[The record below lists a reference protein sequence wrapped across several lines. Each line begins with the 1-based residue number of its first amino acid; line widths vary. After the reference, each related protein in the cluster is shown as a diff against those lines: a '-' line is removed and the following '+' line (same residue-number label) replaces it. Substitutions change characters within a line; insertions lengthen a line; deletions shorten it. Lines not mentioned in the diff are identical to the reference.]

1 MWDYWMKIEY
11 SSDEETIPI
20 QKKWAIS
27 SGKGELRYDF
37 KYKHILMLNQIVS
50 VDILTEEN
58 KKHVLGTITG
68 AGVGLVVLG
77 PLGAVVGLLTG
88 GNKKEVAI
96 AVKLKDGRHFIAR
109 CNNKTYTMLL
119 PYVAKNTESI
129 SEDTKE
135 CPMCAETV
143 KAKAKICR
151 FCRHVFDDVD
161 VSE

>member
-1 MWDYWMKIEY
+1 MWNYWMKLEY

-20 QKKWAIS
+20 QKKWAIA

-37 KYKHILMLNQIVS
+37 KYKYILKLNQIVS
-50 VDILTEEN
+50 ADIITEEN
-58 KKHVLGTITG
+58 QKHILGTIAG

-77 PLGAVVGLLTG
+77 PLGAAIGLLTG

-96 AVKLKDGRHFIAR
+96 DVKFSDGRRFIAR
-109 CNNKTYTMLL
+109 CNYKTYTMLL
-119 PYVAKNTESI
+119 PFIAKNTDSALQDE
-129 SEDTKE
+129 KE

-151 FCRHVFDDVD
+151 YCKHVFDDVG